1 MTFNEKYKDVSVLK
15 HNLSG
20 YYGFYNRLKI
30 PIEEIEDIFIEL
42 IDNGISISMIDTFSR
57 KKISEIIHLQS
68 IEIHIYSEKI
78 LFEINTNLMQKF
90 IHRLEYLNIK
100 VDKILDKKIHGK
112 FRYPHIMIQCSF

>member
-57 KKISEIIHLQS
+57 KKNSW
-68 IEIHIYSEKI
+68 
-78 LFEINTNLMQKF
+78 
-90 IHRLEYLNIK
+90 
-100 VDKILDKKIHGK
+100 
-112 FRYPHIMIQCSF
+112 